1 MDKIKTGNMIRDART
16 QKGYTQA
23 ELGTLLGVSNKA
35 VSRWENGD
43 SFPDIGVLESLADIL
58 DLGIQDLVVG
68 EHCEDA
74 DGEEVKEVTRLAVFQ
89 SRDRRRRLIF
99 AVIDIAVLLL
109 SLIYSVLI
117 LTGSKG
123 ELIELIGFIGLNC
136 SVLLGPLYL
145 LVTIKAFRRRNIVFP
160 FKDKVSRFL
169 SLLSLISGLYVIGM
183 TFYLVNNSSSDFSP
197 FGLTVNS
204 VGPFLSANL
213 WFALSVNMLFLLT
226 EGVRIMKEKAELH
239 YGLFLFL
246 FVIMITVA
254 FGRSVRRVTSAE
266 AAILLLKNDLI
277 TAVVEAVIF
286 GVATAIIVLL
296 TKRKRNTL
304 N

>member
-43 SFPDIGVLESLADIL
+43 SFPDIGVLESLAEIL
-58 DLGIQDLVVG
+58 GLGIQDLVVG
-68 EHCEDA
+68 EHGEDA
-74 DGEEVKEVTRLAVFQ
+74 GNEAVKEVARLAIFQ

-109 SLIYSVLI
+109 SFIYAVLI
-117 LTGSKG
+117 LSGSQG
-123 ELIELIGFIGLNC
+123 ELIGLNC
-136 SVLLGPLYL
+136 FILFGPLYL
-145 LVTIKAFRRRNIVFP
+145 LVMVKAFRRKSIVFP
-160 FKDKVSRFL
+160 FKDKVSRLL
-169 SLLSLISGLYVIGM
+169 SLISLISGLYVIGM
-183 TFYLVNNSSSDFSP
+183 MIYLVNYSSADFIP

-213 WFALSVNMLFLLT
+213 IFVFSMNLLFLLI

-246 FVIMITVA
+246 FVILITVA
-254 FGRSVRRVTSAE
+254 FGDSIRSLSSIE
-266 AAILLLKNDLI
+266 AAIVLLKRNLI
-277 TAVVEAVIF
+277 TALIETVIF
-286 GVATAIIVLL
+286 GVATAIMVVF
-296 TKRKRNTL
+296 TKRRVD
-304 N
+304 

>member
-16 QKGYTQA
+16 QKGYTQT

-58 DLGIQDLVVG
+58 DLSIQDLVVG
-68 EHCEDA
+68 EHCEDTGNEA
-74 DGEEVKEVTRLAVFQ
+74 VKEVARLAVFQ

-109 SLIYSVLI
+109 FFIYSVLI
-117 LTGSKG
+117 LTGRSG
-123 ELIELIGFIGLNC
+123 ELIELNCFILMGTF
-136 SVLLGPLYL
+136 YL
-145 LVTIKAFRRRNIVFP
+145 LVMIKVFRRRNIVFP
-160 FKDKVSRFL
+160 FKDKVSRLL
-169 SLLSLISGLYVIGM
+169 SLLSLLSGLYLIGM
-183 TFYLVNNSSSDFSP
+183 TFYLVNNSSSDFIP

-213 WFALSVNMLFLLT
+213 WFALSVNMLFLLS

-246 FVIMITVA
+246 FVILITVA
-254 FGRSVRRVTSAE
+254 FGRSVRRVTTAE
-266 AAILLLKNDLI
+266 AAILLLKKDLI
-277 TAVVEAVIF
+277 TSVVEAVIF

>member
-58 DLGIQDLVVG
+58 GLGIQDLVVG
-68 EHCEDA
+68 EHGEDA
-74 DGEEVKEVTRLAVFQ
+74 GNEAVKEVARLAVFQ

-109 SLIYSVLI
+109 FFIYSVLI
-117 LTGSKG
+117 LTGRSV
-123 ELIELIGFIGLNC
+123 ELIELNCFILMGT
-136 SVLLGPLYL
+136 LYL
-145 LVTIKAFRRRNIVFP
+145 LVMIKVFRRRNIVFP
-160 FKDKVSRFL
+160 FKDKVSRLL

-183 TFYLVNNSSSDFSP
+183 TFYLVNNSSSDFIP

-213 WFALSVNMLFLLT
+213 WIAFSVNMLFLLT

-239 YGLFLFL
+239 FGLFLFL
-246 FVIMITVA
+246 FVIMIIVA

-266 AAILLLKNDLI
+266 TAILLLKKDLI
-277 TAVVEAVIF
+277 TALGEAVIF
-286 GVATAIIVLL
+286 GVATVIIVLL
-296 TKRKRNTL
+296 IKRKMNK
-304 N
+304 

>member
-58 DLGIQDLVVG
+58 DLSIQDLVVG

-74 DGEEVKEVTRLAVFQ
+74 GNEAVKEVARLAVFQ

-99 AVIDIAVLLL
+99 VVIDIAVLLL
-109 SLIYSVLI
+109 SFIYSVLI
-117 LTGSKG
+117 LTGRSS
-123 ELIELIGFIGLNC
+123 ELIELNCFILMGT
-136 SVLLGPLYL
+136 LYL
-145 LVTIKAFRRRNIVFP
+145 LVMIKVFRRRNIVFP
-160 FKDKVSRFL
+160 FKDKVSRLL
-169 SLLSLISGLYVIGM
+169 SLLSLLSGLYLIGM
-183 TFYLVNNSSSDFSP
+183 TFYLVNNSSSDFIP

-213 WFALSVNMLFLLT
+213 WIAFSVNMLFLLT

-246 FVIMITVA
+246 FVIFITVA
-254 FGRSVRRVTSAE
+254 FGRSVRCVTSAE
-266 AAILLLKNDLI
+266 AAILLLKKDLI
-277 TAVVEAVIF
+277 TSVVEAVIF
-286 GVATAIIVLL
+286 GVATLIIAVFA
-296 TKRKRNTL
+296 KRKMDTCSE
-304 N
+304 

>member
-43 SFPDIGVLESLADIL
+43 SFPDIGVLESLADM
-58 DLGIQDLVVG
+58 LGLRIQDLVVG

-74 DGEEVKEVTRLAVFQ
+74 GNEAVKEVARLAIFQ

-109 SLIYSVLI
+109 SFIYAVLI
-117 LTGSKG
+117 LTGSQG
-123 ELIELIGFIGLNC
+123 ELIGLNC
-136 SVLLGPLYL
+136 FILFGPLYL
-145 LVTIKAFRRRNIVFP
+145 LVMVKAFRRKSIVFP
-160 FKDKVSRFL
+160 FKDKVSRLL
-169 SLLSLISGLYVIGM
+169 SLISLISGLYVIGM
-183 TFYLVNNSSSDFSP
+183 MIYLVNNSSADFIP

-213 WFALSVNMLFLLT
+213 IFVFSMNLLFLLIG
-226 EGVRIMKEKAELH
+226 GVRIMKEKAELH

-246 FVIMITVA
+246 FVILITVA
-254 FGRSVRRVTSAE
+254 FGDSIRSLSSIE
-266 AAILLLKNDLI
+266 AAIVLLKRNLI
-277 TAVVEAVIF
+277 TALIETVIF
-286 GVATAIIVLL
+286 GVATAIMVVF
-296 TKRKRNTL
+296 TKRRVD
-304 N
+304 

>member
-1 MDKIKTGNMIRDART
+1 
-16 QKGYTQA
+16 
-23 ELGTLLGVSNKA
+23 
-35 VSRWENGD
+35 
-43 SFPDIGVLESLADIL
+43 VLESLADIL
-58 DLGIQDLVVG
+58 GLSIQDLVVG

-74 DGEEVKEVTRLAVFQ
+74 GNEAVKEVARLAVFQ

-109 SLIYSVLI
+109 SFIYSVLI
-117 LTGSKG
+117 LTGRSG
-123 ELIELIGFIGLNC
+123 ELIELNCFILMGT
-136 SVLLGPLYL
+136 LYL
-145 LVTIKAFRRRNIVFP
+145 LVMIKAFRRRNIVFP

-183 TFYLVNNSSSDFSP
+183 TFYLVNNSSAESIP
-197 FGLTVNS
+197 LGLTVNS

-266 AAILLLKNDLI
+266 AAILLLKKDLI
-277 TAVVEAVIF
+277 TALVEAAIF

-296 TKRKRNTL
+296 TKRKMNK
-304 N
+304 

>member
-58 DLGIQDLVVG
+58 ELGIQDLVVG
-68 EHCEDA
+68 EPCEDA
-74 DGEEVKEVTRLAVFQ
+74 GNEAVKEVARLAIFQ
-89 SRDRRRRLIF
+89 SRDRRRKLIF

-109 SLIYSVLI
+109 SFIYAVLI
-117 LTGSKG
+117 LTGSQG
-123 ELIELIGFIGLNC
+123 ELIGLNC
-136 SVLLGPLYL
+136 FILLSPIFVL
-145 LVTIKAFRRRNIVFP
+145 VMIKAFRRKSIVLP
-160 FKDKVSRFL
+160 FKDKISRI
-169 SLLSLISGLYVIGM
+169 LSLISLISGMYAIGM
-183 TFYLVNNSSSDFSP
+183 MFYIVNNSSADFSP

-204 VGPFLSANL
+204 VGPFLSANHL
-213 WFALSVNMLFLLT
+213 FVFSVNMLFLLI

-246 FVIMITVA
+246 FVILITVA
-254 FGRSVRRVTSAE
+254 FGDSIRSLSSIE
-266 AAILLLKNDLI
+266 AAIVLLKRNLI
-277 TAVVEAVIF
+277 TALIETVIF
-286 GVATAIIVLL
+286 GVATAIMVVF
-296 TKRKRNTL
+296 TKRRVD
-304 N
+304 